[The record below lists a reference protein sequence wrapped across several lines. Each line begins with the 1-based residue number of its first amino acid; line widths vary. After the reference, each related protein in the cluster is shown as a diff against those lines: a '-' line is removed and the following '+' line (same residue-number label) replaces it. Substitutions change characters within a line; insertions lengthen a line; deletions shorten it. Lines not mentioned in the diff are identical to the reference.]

1 MSNFGFFGEWF
12 HAFGNVGGVACNK
25 FSGEY
30 IVFYYTPHLSS
41 ITSEKGSAIQ
51 KKQRRCQIALRL
63 FDSTATILVI
73 LFFSPFP
80 AIIMAA
86 VVSLNTS
93 IGNTMA
99 DTSVGDPSGGVDERV
114 VAQAALE
121 AAEDALESL
130 CAQHAGTFV
139 AVEKRSQALQ
149 SSLTQ
154 LTQTLTQVNLQV
166 QQAQTHVGHAQQLE
180 ASSTTGVAEES
191 TMDPEDNDN
200 DPDAAIA
207 QLFQNRPSLAELSE
221 KHRVRRRTLLQH
233 SALLELL
240 ELPSL
245 MDACVR
251 SNLYEEALSIAGLAN
266 TLERNHT
273 TNNKHINNNND
284 IVALVIAQIRS
295 RQTDLQRHLLQRL
308 EGSVTMPDCLEVV
321 TALRRLNSILMETT
335 NNANNKNNNTT
346 TGESLYQSMETQL
359 QIEFLEARNVWL
371 DSTTMATASFV
382 NNHINPSSSSTATA
396 EDLLDLIER
405 YRTRVFEIAT
415 QFHAIFRVNSSAGS
429 NNTSST
435 TDLLAL
441 WTARRIQAF
450 LAILQTG
457 LQTAAAHAEA
467 LATTTNANT
476 SSSSTHLVSQSSTT
490 SQQQQQQQQYGAA
503 TLRDLLEATLFFSSS
518 MGRLGADFTSY
529 QIPQMFEDALCQ
541 WIAHSVWTQQGVKPF
556 QQVLQLCCIETQI
569 AAPLVSTTLRHVNNN
584 KHQSKSSSPYVI
596 CWTQES
602 SEQIQQALSDF
613 HLSDTTTN
621 VLEQPPGPL
630 RIWMQVPP
638 LGRLVNAILS
648 GLNELR
654 RCLLPSVVPR
664 LEHALE
670 EDVLQVVSRELKQIE
685 RQLIT
690 TPKVPT
696 ALRELIS
703 KEYVPLW
710 NQLAVPFVRAS
721 FWTAIGREAKAMEYY
736 RQVQSAIDGLV
747 QEKKAAEEAL
757 LEKQRQE
764 EAEDDQDAEEAALQ
778 EEDAGGEAE
787 NEGNVEESDGNGP
800 SEEIATE
807 EFGSKKD

>member
-1 MSNFGFFGEWF
+1 MSNFGFFWEWF
-12 HAFGNVGGVACNK
+12 HPFGNVGGVAGNK

-30 IVFYYTPHLSS
+30 IVFYHTPQLSF

-154 LTQTLTQVNLQV
+154 LTQTLLQVQSQV

-308 EGSVTMPDCLEVV
+308 EGSFISLPLLSDD
-321 TALRRLNSILMETT
+321 NS
-335 NNANNKNNNTT
+335 
-346 TGESLYQSMETQL
+346 S
-359 QIEFLEARNVWL
+359 
-371 DSTTMATASFV
+371 
-382 NNHINPSSSSTATA
+382 
-396 EDLLDLIER
+396 
-405 YRTRVFEIAT
+405 
-415 QFHAIFRVNSSAGS
+415 VNSTPGIEQEKVVGDTSDKNPTSDVARKS
-429 NNTSST
+429 NNEG
-435 TDLLAL
+435 D
-441 WTARRIQAF
+441 
-450 LAILQTG
+450 
-457 LQTAAAHAEA
+457 
-467 LATTTNANT
+467 
-476 SSSSTHLVSQSSTT
+476 
-490 SQQQQQQQQYGAA
+490 
-503 TLRDLLEATLFFSSS
+503 
-518 MGRLGADFTSY
+518 
-529 QIPQMFEDALCQ
+529 
-541 WIAHSVWTQQGVKPF
+541 
-556 QQVLQLCCIETQI
+556 
-569 AAPLVSTTLRHVNNN
+569 
-584 KHQSKSSSPYVI
+584 
-596 CWTQES
+596 
-602 SEQIQQALSDF
+602 
-613 HLSDTTTN
+613 
-621 VLEQPPGPL
+621 
-630 RIWMQVPP
+630 
-638 LGRLVNAILS
+638 
-648 GLNELR
+648 
-654 RCLLPSVVPR
+654 
-664 LEHALE
+664 
-670 EDVLQVVSRELKQIE
+670 LQV
-685 RQLIT
+685 
-690 TPKVPT
+690 
-696 ALRELIS
+696 
-703 KEYVPLW
+703 
-710 NQLAVPFVRAS
+710 
-721 FWTAIGREAKAMEYY
+721 
-736 RQVQSAIDGLV
+736 
-747 QEKKAAEEAL
+747 EK
-757 LEKQRQE
+757 R
-764 EAEDDQDAEEAALQ
+764 
-778 EEDAGGEAE
+778 
-787 NEGNVEESDGNGP
+787 
-800 SEEIATE
+800 
-807 EFGSKKD
+807 

>member
-1 MSNFGFFGEWF
+1 
-12 HAFGNVGGVACNK
+12 
-25 FSGEY
+25 
-30 IVFYYTPHLSS
+30 
-41 ITSEKGSAIQ
+41 
-51 KKQRRCQIALRL
+51 
-63 FDSTATILVI
+63 
-73 LFFSPFP
+73 
-80 AIIMAA
+80 MAA

-154 LTQTLTQVNLQV
+154 LTQTLLQVQSQV

-273 TNNKHINNNND
+273 TNNKHINNNNND

-371 DSTTMATASFV
+371 DSTTMATASFA

-415 QFHAIFRVNSSAGS
+415 QFHAIFRVNSTSTS
-429 NNTSST
+429 NTSST

-450 LAILQTG
+450 LAILQNG

-467 LATTTNANT
+467 LATTANANT
-476 SSSSTHLVSQSSTT
+476 SSSSSHLVGQSSST
-490 SQQQQQQQQYGAA
+490 SQQQQQQQQQYGAA

-584 KHQSKSSSPYVI
+584 KHQNKSSSSYVI

-613 HLSDTTTN
+613 HLSDATN

-721 FWTAIGREAKAMEYY
+721 FWTAIGREGKAMEYY
-736 RQVQSAIDGLV
+736 RQLQAAIDGLI

-764 EAEDDQDAEEAALQ
+764 EAEDGDNDQDAGEAALQ
-778 EEDAGGEAE
+778 GEDAGGEAE
-787 NEGNVEESDGNGP
+787 NKGNVEESDGNGP